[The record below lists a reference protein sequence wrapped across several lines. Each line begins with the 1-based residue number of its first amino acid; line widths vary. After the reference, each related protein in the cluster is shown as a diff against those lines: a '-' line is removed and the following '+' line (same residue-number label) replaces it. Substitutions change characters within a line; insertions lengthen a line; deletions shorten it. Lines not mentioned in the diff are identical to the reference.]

1 MRLAR
6 PADGQQRPC
15 LRFWTGTASA
25 HPRTDRAGAQRRMAA
40 ADDALVLERLLAK
53 TSVVGRA
60 APPLKSLATKLN
72 VRGG

>member
-1 MRLAR
+1 
-6 PADGQQRPC
+6 
-15 LRFWTGTASA
+15 
-25 HPRTDRAGAQRRMAA
+25 MAA

-53 TSVVGRA
+53 TSVVGRV